1 MARATESWINDTI
14 LGERYS
20 AVRYI
25 YAIPYPYS
33 MGQSKSN
40 KKKKEKKRIER
51 KRILC
56 VEEASL
62 NARRIALRDG
72 IARQRPFAITGRG
85 SFFARSGGRT
95 LRSLLLITLSD
106 TVRRTYIPSYT
117 SGVYRSVT
125 IYHWSAYIAILE
137 QAYRQYGRHV
147 RAGRNERNEL
157 SLRIENCRANLPKPI
172 VTRTFKLH
180 EIIFYGVQYGT

>member
-1 MARATESWINDTI
+1 M
-14 LGERYS
+14 
-20 AVRYI
+20 
-25 YAIPYPYS
+25 
-33 MGQSKSN
+33 
-40 KKKKEKKRIER
+40 
-51 KRILC
+51 
-56 VEEASL
+56 EEASL

-137 QAYRQYGRHV
+137 QAYRQYETRARRTKRTEPTFSTDRELPRELAETDSNSNVQIARNYFPRRTIRHV
-147 RAGRNERNEL
+147 CSVHEL
-157 SLRIENCRANLPKPI
+157 CAQ
-172 VTRTFKLH
+172 T
-180 EIIFYGVQYGT
+180 EINQEDVS